1 VANNSTILLAEDNP
15 DDVLLVR
22 LAFKKAGFN
31 NQIIAVDDGL
41 QVIQYLKG
49 EGAFADRQQ
58 CPLPGVLLLDLNM
71 PKLNGLDVLSWI
83 RRQPE
88 HLALP
93 VIMFTTSYFGQEIN
107 RAYELGANSF
117 LTKPTDFREFISIV
131 KQMAEFWL
139 GATRLPEPG
148 VQAPAGPSPDT
159 APAPTELAQAPGQSR
174 PMHPQRSRARHEFPA
189 G

>member
-1 VANNSTILLAEDNP
+1 LAEDNP

-22 LAFKKAGFN
+22 LAFKKAGFT

-49 EGAFADRQQ
+49 EGIFADREE
-58 CPLPGVLLLDLNM
+58 CPLPRVLLLDLNM

-93 VIMFTTSYFGQEIN
+93 VIMLTTSYYGPEIN

-148 VQAPAGPSPDT
+148 AHSPADPTPAA
-159 APAPTELAQAPGQSR
+159 APAPTELTPPTGQSR
-174 PMHPQRSRARHEFPA
+174 PLHPHRSRDKHESHA